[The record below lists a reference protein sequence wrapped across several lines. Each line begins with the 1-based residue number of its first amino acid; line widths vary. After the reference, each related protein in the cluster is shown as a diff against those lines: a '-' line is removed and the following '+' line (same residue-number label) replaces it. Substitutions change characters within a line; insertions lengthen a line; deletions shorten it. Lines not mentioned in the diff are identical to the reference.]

1 MRFTQTATTDG
12 VGRSV
17 QITNGR
23 FVATMMTGL
32 LPVAD
37 MVSRIQLLAPF
48 EQALEQTHKPKDRSL
63 YSAGAMFRQRVFAH
77 ICGFEDLADH
87 DVITEDEG
95 FLSALGVNDAAGS
108 STLCRFENSIT
119 RHDLDRLDCCFLDAL
134 LRANRKHRIFPR
146 AGARKTPVLT
156 TTGMAHRTIGE
167 LVNYKAK
174 SWKQVR
180 RLIARRQH
188 DARTNQMDLHLIQTN
203 IKHVKKGE
211 DGWYGK
217 YSEYGAAKL
226 YEDLYCGRAADC
238 ELNIAEFKTDCF
250 GGRASSTRRFTNGY
264 RMILGMVTLLVLKLA
279 LHYLFGV
286 VKESAKKAVRVSIA
300 RLRATVILVTAKWIS
315 TINTVRLTL
324 PSVLPGARE
333 LGALFKI
340 PIL

>member
-1 MRFTQTATTDG
+1 MHFTRTATTDG
-12 VGRSV
+12 FGRSV

-37 MVSRIQLLAPF
+37 MVSRIQFLAPF

-87 DVITEDEG
+87 DVITEDED

-119 RHDLDRLDCCFLDAL
+119 RHDLDRLNCCFLDAL

-146 AGARKTPVLT
+146 AGARKTLVLT

-174 SWKQVR
+174 SWKQER

-188 DARTNQMDLHLIQTN
+188 DARTNQMDLRLIQTN

-250 GGRASSTRRFTNGY
+250 GGRASSTRFCTNGY

-279 LHYLFGV
+279 RHYLFGV

-300 RLRATVILVTAKWIS
+300 RLRTTVILVTAKWSS

-324 PSVLPGARE
+324 PSVLQGARE

>member
-1 MRFTQTATTDG
+1 MNSTQTATTDG

-119 RHDLDRLDCCFLDAL
+119 RHDAVFWT
-134 LRANRKHRIFPR
+134 H
-146 AGARKTPVLT
+146 
-156 TTGMAHRTIGE
+156 
-167 LVNYKAK
+167 
-174 SWKQVR
+174 
-180 RLIARRQH
+180 
-188 DARTNQMDLHLIQTN
+188 
-203 IKHVKKGE
+203 
-211 DGWYGK
+211 
-217 YSEYGAAKL
+217 
-226 YEDLYCGRAADC
+226 
-238 ELNIAEFKTDCF
+238 CF
-250 GGRASSTRRFTNGY
+250 GPT
-264 RMILGMVTLLVLKLA
+264 
-279 LHYLFGV
+279 
-286 VKESAKKAVRVSIA
+286 ESIA
-300 RLRATVILVTAKWIS
+300 SFSGPGPGRLRYSPRPAWLTAPSVNSLITKLSPGSRNVGSSPDDSMTLVPTKWIC
-315 TINTVRLTL
+315 
-324 PSVLPGARE
+324 A
-333 LGALFKI
+333 
-340 PIL
+340 

>member
-1 MRFTQTATTDG
+1 MSFTRTATTDG
-12 VGRSV
+12 FGRSV

-37 MVSRIQLLAPF
+37 MVSRIQFLAPF

-87 DVITEDEG
+87 DIITEDED

-119 RHDLDRLDCCFLDAL
+119 RHDLDRLNCCFLDAL

-174 SWKQVR
+174 SWKQER

-188 DARTNQMDLHLIQTN
+188 DARTNQMDLRLIQTD

-217 YSEYGAAKL
+217 YSEYGA
-226 YEDLYCGRAADC
+226 
-238 ELNIAEFKTDCF
+238 EFKTDCF
-250 GGRASSTRRFTNGY
+250 GGRASSTRFCTNGY

-279 LHYLFGV
+279 RHYLFGV

-300 RLRATVILVTAKWIS
+300 RLRATVILVTAKWSS

>member
-1 MRFTQTATTDG
+1 MNSTQTATTDG

-119 RHDLDRLDCCFLDAL
+119 RHDLDRLNCCFLDAL
-134 LRANRKHRIFPR
+134 LRANRKPSLSKYF
-146 AGARKTPVLT
+146 
-156 TTGMAHRTIGE
+156 
-167 LVNYKAK
+167 
-174 SWKQVR
+174 
-180 RLIARRQH
+180 LIANQEGTEKINGHPISARNVPAQTDKRRKNPLSFS
-188 DARTNQMDLHLIQTN
+188 AE
-203 IKHVKKGE
+203 GE
-211 DGWYGK
+211 
-217 YSEYGAAKL
+217 
-226 YEDLYCGRAADC
+226 
-238 ELNIAEFKTDCF
+238 
-250 GGRASSTRRFTNGY
+250 
-264 RMILGMVTLLVLKLA
+264 MVTGPCAGCRRENSRLLFQGMLYK
-279 LHYLFGV
+279 FMP
-286 VKESAKKAVRVSIA
+286 S
-300 RLRATVILVTAKWIS
+300 
-315 TINTVRLTL
+315 L
-324 PSVLPGARE
+324 P
-333 LGALFKI
+333 
-340 PIL
+340 

>member
-1 MRFTQTATTDG
+1 MNFTRTATTDG
-12 VGRSV
+12 FGRSV

-119 RHDLDRLDCCFLDAL
+119 RHDLDRLNCCFLDAL

-156 TTGMAHRTIGE
+156 TTGMAHRAIGE

-174 SWKQVR
+174 SWKQER

-188 DARTNQMDLHLIQTN
+188 DARTNQMDLRLIQTN
-203 IKHVKKGE
+203 IKHVKKG
-211 DGWYGK
+211 
-217 YSEYGAAKL
+217 
-226 YEDLYCGRAADC
+226 GRR
-238 ELNIAEFKTDCF
+238 LVRKVF
-250 GGRASSTRRFTNGY
+250 RVRRCQ
-264 RMILGMVTLLVLKLA
+264 
-279 LHYLFGV
+279 
-286 VKESAKKAVRVSIA
+286 AV
-300 RLRATVILVTAKWIS
+300 
-315 TINTVRLTL
+315 
-324 PSVLPGARE
+324 
-333 LGALFKI
+333 
-340 PIL
+340 

>member
-1 MRFTQTATTDG
+1 MSFTRTATTDG
-12 VGRSV
+12 FGRSV

-37 MVSRIQLLAPF
+37 RVSRIQLLAPF

-119 RHDLDRLDCCFLDAL
+119 RHDLDRLNCCFLDAL

-146 AGARKTPVLT
+146 PGARKTPVLT

-174 SWKQVR
+174 SWKQER

-188 DARTNQMDLHLIQTN
+188 DARTNQMDLRLIQTN
-203 IKHVKKGE
+203 IKHVKKG
-211 DGWYGK
+211 GK
-217 YSEYGAAKL
+217 TAGTESIPSTAQPSCMKTFTAVGRLTANSISQNLKRIALAA
-226 YEDLYCGRAADC
+226 
-238 ELNIAEFKTDCF
+238 ELVQ
-250 GGRASSTRRFTNGY
+250 RASAPT
-264 RMILGMVTLLVLKLA
+264 
-279 LHYLFGV
+279 
-286 VKESAKKAVRVSIA
+286 
-300 RLRATVILVTAKWIS
+300 ATA
-315 TINTVRLTL
+315 
-324 PSVLPGARE
+324 
-333 LGALFKI
+333 
-340 PIL
+340 

>member
-1 MRFTQTATTDG
+1 MTSTQTTTTDG
-12 VGRSV
+12 FGRSV

-77 ICGFEDLADH
+77 ICGFEDFADH

-146 AGARKTPVLT
+146 AGARKTPVL
-156 TTGMAHRTIGE
+156 I
-167 LVNYKAK
+167 
-174 SWKQVR
+174 
-180 RLIARRQH
+180 
-188 DARTNQMDLHLIQTN
+188 
-203 IKHVKKGE
+203 
-211 DGWYGK
+211 
-217 YSEYGAAKL
+217 
-226 YEDLYCGRAADC
+226 
-238 ELNIAEFKTDCF
+238 TDDTSF
-250 GGRASSTRRFTNGY
+250 
-264 RMILGMVTLLVLKLA
+264 
-279 LHYLFGV
+279 V
-286 VKESAKKAVRVSIA
+286 V
-300 RLRATVILVTAKWIS
+300 
-315 TINTVRLTL
+315 
-324 PSVLPGARE
+324 
-333 LGALFKI
+333 FM
-340 PIL
+340 